1 MKNVTIEVSGMMCEG
16 CANSVENALKGVSG
30 VKRADVSLEEKRAR
44 LSVDD
49 EVAEPDL
56 VTAVENAGYGAKAA
70 GG

>member
-16 CANSVENALKGVSG
+16 CANSVESALKGVSG
-30 VKRADVSLEEKRAR
+30 VKRADVSLEEERAR

-56 VTAVENAGYGAKAA
+56 VTAVEDAGYEAKAA
-70 GG
+70 TG